1 MEVKS
6 DNKGPAA
13 WIGDRHARNKTLYFI
28 SQFYPHWYWVLWLFV
43 NTMRSQGVCT
53 EIRYFH
59 CHQDIR
65 YYVCFTNGS
74 EKSSSCNGPACA
86 LIFVQFDKFTAQC
99 DTSGRYS
106 SFIKKSAKNGKTGL
120 SQLYA
125 RGSQVGLVSSGKLSG
140 ASQIRISPL
149 QLCQLH
155 YVSQVA
161 LSYQSCIGI
170 QEKLYSR
177 ERGRCCVRL

>member
-74 EKSSSCNGPACA
+74 EKSSSCNGPASA

-106 SFIKKSAKNGKTGL
+106 SFIKKKCQKWQNWPFPIVCKGQSG
-120 SQLYA
+120 
-125 RGSQVGLVSSGKLSG
+125 RFGLVWQTEWCKSDQNLTLAVVPIALCFSGCTELS
-140 ASQIRISPL
+140 
-149 QLCQLH
+149 
-155 YVSQVA
+155 
-161 LSYQSCIGI
+161 
-170 QEKLYSR
+170 KLYRNSRKALFKR
-177 ERGRCCVRL
+177 ER